1 MARAQHNLEMT
12 RRIHSVSERIQET
25 LQEIRDFLEVDRVAL
40 YQFREDGSGEV
51 IAEALS
57 QNRLL
62 SSLLQLRFPASDIPE
77 AARKRFL
84 EEQVRILVDVGLGRK
99 RHHFPNG
106 QVNNSYVNASP
117 CHLNYLK
124 HLNIQASITY
134 PIILR
139 EQLWGLLL
147 IHHSRNQY
155 WQSSHLAMLEL
166 LAERLTLLITTE
178 ELSECQK
185 ALLHRET
192 TIKTIRNLI
201 KSETAE
207 VPLREILETAVNRL
221 HGCGGRIYLQQMS
234 GESEVYETGEQPI
247 YGIFKHQQAWQPST
261 VAEETQQWQRYL
273 LHADQVSFPDLDSY
287 VSVYDLGKAT
297 SVNYVALVIPFSSR
311 LHREAYLTL
320 FRQKPQ
326 QTIWWAGPPP
336 QNGQEMQQL
345 RSSFHPWQEVIQLS
359 ALESWT
365 TEEMRLGCTIAQLLE
380 ETFHQQE
387 LSTAA
392 ASPDNYHSL
401 TQLPNRNVFSEKV
414 NLVCQES
421 NHSNELFAVVF
432 LDLDRFQQV
441 NNTLGHVAGDE
452 LLKLVAQ
459 RLQNSLADQEYFLAH
474 WNGDKF
480 VILLRHLTNLD
491 SAAIEEKFSAI
502 GQRLQ
507 VPFSLFGHEV
517 YVKASWGIAI
527 SPYDGTDAETLLLNA
542 ETAMYSAKEQGRNR
556 YQVYSPSLRS
566 PLNPLTLE
574 AEIRNSLQNDDFCL
588 YYQPQ
593 MNLQTGEI
601 TAVEGLIRWQHPKR
615 GLLSP
620 KHFISFAE
628 ESDLIC
634 EIGEWVLR
642 AACQQLAQWREQGI
656 HQIRAAVNVS
666 GRQFQQ
672 TKFVDKIQQI
682 LEETNIPGSALE
694 IEITETT
701 AAQNIDRTHWI
712 LSQLQQMGVSV
723 ALDDFGIGY
732 SSLNAIKNFPLNTL
746 KIDRTF
752 IEEIQSS
759 AIDSAI
765 VNSVVSLA
773 QGLNLRVVAEG
784 VETFQQLET
793 LRSLTVS
800 RNTDTFRQEVQGYFI
815 SEPLSASNATEFLIN
830 SNSETGFFS
839 SQFASLDDNQD
850 DTVWNENHFPDYDS
864 SGNSPLQQLFN
875 QTRREQ
881 LIAQIT
887 QQVHASLDLEEIFQV
902 TVTEIREFLQTDR
915 VVLYRFDEDWNG
927 QVVIESVDDNW
938 EPLIHRE
945 IDDPCFQIK
954 SAPLYING
962 RVLVIED
969 IEQTEM
975 THCYR
980 EMLRSFQVRAN
991 LVIPILNQDNL
1002 WGLLIAHHCRSRRS
1016 WHPTEVS
1023 LLKQLATQVGV
1034 AIHQAELYQ
1043 QLQQANQKL
1052 EALAIQ
1058 DGLTQIANRRW
1069 FDETLDRQWQR
1080 LQREQKPL
1088 SLILCD
1094 IDEFKPYNDY
1104 YGHQQG
1110 DHCLVEIAKALQ
1122 GVVHR
1127 PDDLAA
1133 RYGGEE
1139 FALIL
1144 PNTSAENALIV
1155 AERAREAVAQ
1165 LQIPHDPSSVAPH
1178 VTLTLGVGTLIPGTD
1193 HSRKELI
1200 RRADQALY
1208 QAKAQGRDRAIKFV
1222 DEPKSNL

>member
-1 MARAQHNLEMT
+1 MEIN
-12 RRIHSVSERIQET
+12 SVSERIQET
-25 LQEIRDFLEVDRVAL
+25 LQEIREFLDVDRVAL
-40 YQFREDGSGEV
+40 YQFLENGSGEV

-57 QNRLL
+57 QNCEL
-62 SSLLQLRFPASDIPE
+62 SPLLQLRFPASDIPE
-77 AARKRFL
+77 TVRKRFL
-84 EEQVRILVDVGLGRK
+84 AEQVRILVDVGLGRK
-99 RHHFPNG
+99 RQYFPHG
-106 QVNNSYVNASP
+106 HISTSYVNPSP
-117 CHLNYLK
+117 CHLSYLK

-139 EQLWGLLL
+139 KQLWGLLL

-155 WQSSHLAMLEL
+155 WQSSHFAMLEL
-166 LAERLTLLITTE
+166 LAERVTLLITTE
-178 ELSECQK
+178 ELSAYQQ

-201 KSETAE
+201 KSKSETAE
-207 VPLREILETAVNRL
+207 IPLRQILETAVKCLN
-221 HGCGGRIYLQQMS
+221 GCGGRIYRQQMS
-234 GESEVYETGEQPI
+234 GEIDVYEIGKQPI
-247 YGIFKHQQAWQPST
+247 YGIFKHQQPWQPSAI
-261 VAEETQQWQRYL
+261 VEETQQWQRYL
-273 LHADQVSFPDLDSY
+273 LHADQVPFPDLDSY
-287 VSVYDLGKAT
+287 VSVYDLGKVA
-297 SVNYVALVIPFSSR
+297 SVGNYVALVIPFSSR
-311 LHREAYLTL
+311 LYREGYLTI
-320 FRQKPQ
+320 FRQNCQ
-326 QTIWWAGPPP
+326 QTIWWAGRPP
-336 QNGQEMQQL
+336 QNKQEMAEL
-345 RSSFHPWQEVIQLS
+345 RGSFRPWQEVIQLS

-387 LSTAA
+387 FTNATISQ
-392 ASPDNYHSL
+392 DHYHSL

-414 NLVCQES
+414 NLVCQATTPS
-421 NHSNELFAVVF
+421 QELFAVVF

-441 NNTLGHVAGDE
+441 NNTLGHPAGDK
-452 LLKLVAQ
+452 LLKLVAE
-459 RLQNSLADQEYFLAH
+459 RLQNSLANQDYFLAH

-507 VPFSLFGHEV
+507 APFSLFGHEV

-574 AEIRNSLQNDDFCL
+574 AEIRNSLRNHDFCL

-593 MNLQTGEI
+593 MNLQTGAI
-601 TAVEGLIRWQHPKR
+601 TAVEALIRWQHPQR

-634 EIGEWVLR
+634 EIGNWVLKT
-642 AACQQLAQWREQGI
+642 ACQQLAQWREQGI
-656 HQIRAAVNVS
+656 HQIRVAVNVS
-666 GRQFQQ
+666 GRQFQK
-672 TKFVDKIQQI
+672 TEFVDKIQQI
-682 LEETNIPGSALE
+682 LEATHTPGSALE

-712 LSQLQQMGVSV
+712 LKQLQQMGVSV

-793 LRSLTVS
+793 LRSLTV
-800 RNTDTFRQEVQGYFI
+800 TQKAETFRQEVQGYFI
-815 SEPLSASNATEFLIN
+815 SEPLAASNATEFLIN
-830 SNSETGFFS
+830 SNCEPRFFS
-839 SQFASLDDNQD
+839 SENQD
-850 DTVWNENHFPDYDS
+850 LPVLDENHFPDSPS
-864 SGNSPLQQLFN
+864 SGNSSLQQLFN

-881 LIAQIT
+881 LIAQIS
-887 QQVHASLDLEEIFQV
+887 QQIHASLDLAEIFQV

-915 VVLYRFDEDWNG
+915 VLLYRFDQDWNG
-927 QVVIESVDDNW
+927 QVVIESVDGNW
-938 EPLIHRE
+938 ESLIHRE

-954 SAPLYING
+954 SAPLYLNG

-975 THCYR
+975 TPCYR

-991 LVIPILNQDNL
+991 LVIPLLNQENL

-1052 EALAIQ
+1052 EELAIQ
-1058 DGLTQIANRRW
+1058 DGLTEIANRRW

-1080 LQREQKPL
+1080 LQREQQPL

-1094 IDEFKPYNDY
+1094 IDEFKLYNDY
-1104 YGHQQG
+1104 YGHQKG
-1110 DHCLVEIAKALQ
+1110 DHCLIRIAKALQ
-1122 GVVHR
+1122 RVVHR
-1127 PDDLAA
+1127 PDDLVA

-1144 PNTSAENALIV
+1144 PNTSADNAMVV
-1155 AERAREAVAQ
+1155 AERARQAVVQ
-1165 LQIPHDPSSVAPH
+1165 LNIAHDLSSVTPH
-1178 VTLTLGVGTLIPGTD
+1178 VTLSLGIGALIPGTK

-1208 QAKAQGRDRAIKFV
+1208 QAKAQGRDRAIKFA
-1222 DEPKSNL
+1222 DPTKTNG